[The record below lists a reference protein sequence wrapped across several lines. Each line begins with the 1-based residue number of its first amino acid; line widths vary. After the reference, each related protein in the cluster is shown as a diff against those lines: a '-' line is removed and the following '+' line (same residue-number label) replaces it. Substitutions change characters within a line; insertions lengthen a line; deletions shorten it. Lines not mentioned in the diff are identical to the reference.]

1 MTHSRHPM
9 IRPGLRFFWLVASG
23 HLRQPAHRHGVGE
36 RPRSGY
42 RLGGR
47 LTRAVMLRQ
56 RLISFARLARGAAPV
71 ATYKMIYGDEDT
83 VAEETLEDI
92 DSIEHEDGWVVLFRG
107 DDAILRVQE
116 DHVQSLELVAEQD

>member
-1 MTHSRHPM
+1 M
-9 IRPGLRFFWLVASG
+9 
-23 HLRQPAHRHGVGE
+23 
-36 RPRSGY
+36 
-42 RLGGR
+42 
-47 LTRAVMLRQ
+47 
-56 RLISFARLARGAAPV
+56 

-116 DHVQSLELVAEQD
+116 EHVQSLELVTEQD